1 MSAFDNIIVRLK
13 GLNKIQKIFLVLCA
27 DYAVLNA
34 TVLIAYMLRLSAFEF
49 PPADKKFIY
58 LVAPTLSVIAAYAFG
73 VYDIAARNYSQTIEK
88 KLAVSQVVAT
98 SFWAFL
104 LVFFG
109 TAGFARSVVIIYS
122 GLAVVAMIVLRRLAA
137 MVFNAKTSQAIS
149 KLRIP
154 IVIYGAGR
162 EGMILADSLQRNGRY
177 RPVAFLDTDYTL
189 VDRVVSGLKVF
200 PMEKLQSV
208 MERFSP
214 TEAIVAKPELT
225 RANRR
230 VLVEMLIDQGLSVKT
245 APGLDEIIDGQV
257 KIRDIRPIR
266 VEDLLGR
273 DPVPPDQLL
282 MDKAVKNQVVMVTG
296 AGGSIGSELVRQAA
310 QFSAQ
315 KIILV
320 ENNEFALFEIHRE
333 LEAKKEKS
341 PGLELV
347 PVLYDVKDKQ
357 HLAEIMR
364 IHRVDVVFHAAAY
377 KHVRMV
383 QENAFSGI
391 CNNVFGTK
399 AVAEAAL
406 ENKVKRFILIST
418 DKAVRPTSIMG
429 ASKRVAEM
437 VVQALAA
444 EKNHDTIFSMVRFGN
459 VLGSTGSVVPLF
471 REQIAAGGPV
481 TVTHPDVT
489 RYFML
494 IPEAAQLV
502 MQAGAMAEGGE
513 VFVLDMGEPIKIV
526 QLAETMIELAGL
538 TRKTED
544 NSEGDIEVVFSGLK
558 DGEKLYEE
566 LQIGN
571 DISTTIHPRI
581 MKSRELMLELGKL
594 TPQLEKFKP
603 KNGVWSDYRTVIENV
618 FEIVN

>member
-98 SFWAFL
+98 SSWAFL

-149 KLRIP
+149 KLRVP